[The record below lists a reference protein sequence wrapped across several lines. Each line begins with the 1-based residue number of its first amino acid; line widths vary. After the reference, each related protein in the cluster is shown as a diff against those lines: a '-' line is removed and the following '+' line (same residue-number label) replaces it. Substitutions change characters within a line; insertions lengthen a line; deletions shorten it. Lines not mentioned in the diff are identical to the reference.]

1 MGLLDNVKD
10 MAEKATGQDFD
21 QYLDKLPESLTDVF
35 DADFMKENTQF
46 GDIKSFFS
54 EGGFS
59 VDKLADVKSLPL
71 DALNKLV
78 GEKTNFGD
86 WPAMLQSAASK
97 FLK

>member
-21 QYLDKLPESLTDVF
+21 QYLDKLPEGLSDVF

-59 VDKLADVKSLPL
+59 VDKLTDVKNLPL
-71 DALNKLV
+71 DALNKFV

-86 WPAMLQSAASK
+86 WASMLQSAASK